1 MGRSGLWRG
10 LPGPATGR
18 LGNDAQTVE
27 DGRDGDD
34 DGQGG
39 EGRHEDR
46 SLRDALPRLGPSGRD
61 VDVLRGWQGSHDGHR
76 HEGRTRQS
84 EQYSDAA
91 RDCGHG

>member
-1 MGRSGLWRG
+1 MAGLWVSAELRRAPSG
-10 LPGPATGR
+10 VLSHQSEAGEKRRNAHD
-18 LGNDAQTVE
+18 N
-27 DGRDGDD
+27 
-34 DGQGG
+34 GQGG
-39 EGRHEDR
+39 EGRHENG

-61 VDVLRGWQGSHDGHR
+61 VCVLRGWQGRHDGHR